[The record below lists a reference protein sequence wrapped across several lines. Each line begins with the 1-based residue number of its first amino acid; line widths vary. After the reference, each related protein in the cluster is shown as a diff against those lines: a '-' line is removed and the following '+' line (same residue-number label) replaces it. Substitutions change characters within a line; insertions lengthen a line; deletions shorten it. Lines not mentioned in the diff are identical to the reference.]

1 MERSMAGYRSEEPID
16 PHVSLYLQRPLRTLR
31 EAQQDSDA
39 SAGHSMSLLSPPEP
53 PALPPPA
60 SPVDQDAA
68 SPVHLV
74 IIAL

>member
-1 MERSMAGYRSEEPID
+1 MAGYRSEEPID

-31 EAQQDSDA
+31 EAQEDSDA
-39 SAGHSMSLLSPPEP
+39 SAGRSMLLPAPPEP

>member
-1 MERSMAGYRSEEPID
+1 MAGYRSEGPID

-31 EAQQDSDA
+31 EAQEDSDA
-39 SAGHSMSLLSPPEP
+39 SAGRSMSLPAPPEP